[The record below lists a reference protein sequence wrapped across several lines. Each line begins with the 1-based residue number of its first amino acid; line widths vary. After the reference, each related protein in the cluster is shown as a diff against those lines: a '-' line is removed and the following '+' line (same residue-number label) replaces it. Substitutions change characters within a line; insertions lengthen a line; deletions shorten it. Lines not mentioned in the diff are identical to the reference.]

1 MKVSVEYKNCDIKNP
16 YIIDISPESSVE
28 ITLEFSRIV
37 TAQSK
42 KIHQASFT
50 ELIKKELKKIEW
62 LILGKV
68 QIEINWLL
76 NAVEKQ
82 ETDKVG
88 DLDNI
93 TKPIIDKLSGADGL
107 LIDDSQI
114 NSIHSTWSSKN
125 GLIQDN
131 RVKLIINFNN
141 EYSISKNNLLFLQT
155 DSVIY
160 TPVNLDLN
168 NKNELKGMKLFV
180 EALKMKRTLAGK
192 FKKELN
198 TNADRYLVYSEYEFH
213 RTRLG
218 GFDKNQIIKDADF
231 DFICKEKGIDME
243 SIISEF
249 KNIPDNSSKD

>member
-1 MKVSVEYKNCDIKNP
+1 MKVSVEYKNCDVKNP
-16 YIIDISPESSVE
+16 YILEIAPESSVE
-28 ITLEFSRIV
+28 MTLKFSRIV

-42 KIHQASFT
+42 KKHQASFT
-50 ELIKKELKKIEW
+50 ELIKNELKKIEW

-68 QIEINWLL
+68 QIEIHWLL

-93 TKPIIDKLSGADGL
+93 TKPIIDTLSGADGL

-131 RVKLIINFNN
+131 IVKLIINFNN

-168 NKNELKGMKLFV
+168 NKNE
-180 EALKMKRTLAGK
+180 
-192 FKKELN
+192 
-198 TNADRYLVYSEYEFH
+198 
-213 RTRLG
+213 
-218 GFDKNQIIKDADF
+218 
-231 DFICKEKGIDME
+231 
-243 SIISEF
+243 
-249 KNIPDNSSKD
+249 